1 MQSGIIRGIW
11 VVIGINPANLPEAA
25 AGSSV
30 RGQPADQ
37 LERAFLEEMLKYCG
51 PKPMSGAFSGGAGE
65 DHFGSFLTREHAAI
79 LARQVDLGFDR
90 FLPRGTSA

>member
-1 MQSGIIRGIW
+1 M
-11 VVIGINPANLPEAA
+11 IGINPTHLPEVA

-30 RGQPADQ
+30 RGNPAEQ

-90 FLPRGTSA
+90 FLSRGGSA

>member
-1 MQSGIIRGIW
+1 MIEITPTNVSETVARSSGRG
-11 VVIGINPANLPEAA
+11 N
-25 AGSSV
+25 
-30 RGQPADQ
+30 PADQ
-37 LERAFLEEMLKYCG
+37 LEQAFLEEMLKYCG

-90 FLPRGTSA
+90 FLSRGTSA

>member
-1 MQSGIIRGIW
+1 
-11 VVIGINPANLPEAA
+11 
-25 AGSSV
+25 
-30 RGQPADQ
+30 
-37 LERAFLEEMLKYCG
+37 MLKYCG

-90 FLPRGTSA
+90 FLSRGTSA